1 MPPKK
6 DKKKVVKQKQK
17 QTQRQNVIV
26 NITAPVDP
34 KKRRPRRKRDVETN
48 EKSHQQSQP
57 QMLYQRP
64 HTFFTAPPMPPISKA
79 VDIRH
84 DLPLSFFDT
93 NRPMNMGFNFNRPV
107 VEPIATQTEVDLIPT
122 LENQT
127 DDNLDVVNNIGEEFG
142 TDDASMRTPL
152 ETPSRRGRPRGQ
164 DVNIQELK
172 QLARNTLDE
181 LGIRYAKRDSL
192 AKLQQKIRDA
202 MLEQMPF
209 KKEL

>member
-26 NITAPVDP
+26 NITAPVAP

-48 EKSHQQSQP
+48 EKSHQQQP